1 MRSSLPVEIEPLALA
16 KRGATLQ
23 GKLPLKQMTRLQELV
38 VEAVGDVDLKLIFDQ
53 SKFSPPSIVG
63 QIQATLMVEC
73 VRCGQEFEYK
83 VDLHPNLRI
92 VRNDEQAKSLEG
104 QQQEPLL
111 LEEDSVNLVKLVED
125 EILLSLPMLIR
136 HEDNECRKEI
146 GL

>member
-1 MRSSLPVEIEPLALA
+1 MRSSLPLEIEPLALT

-23 GKLPLKQMTRLQELV
+23 GKLALEQMTRLHDLV
-38 VEAVGDVDLKLIFDQ
+38 TKTSGDVDVKLSFDQ
-53 SKFSPPSIVG
+53 GKFLPPCVSG

-92 VRNDEQAKSLEG
+92 VRNDEQAKNLEG
-104 QQQEPLL
+104 QQEPLL
-111 LEEDSVNLVKLVED
+111 LEEDTVNLVKLVED

-136 HEDNECRKEI
+136 HEDNECQK
-146 GL
+146 